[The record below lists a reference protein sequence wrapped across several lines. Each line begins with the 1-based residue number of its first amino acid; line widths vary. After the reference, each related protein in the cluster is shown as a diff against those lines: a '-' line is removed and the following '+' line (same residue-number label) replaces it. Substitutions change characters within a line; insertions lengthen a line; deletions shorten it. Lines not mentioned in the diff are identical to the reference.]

1 MGVEIVVPVAAFTMV
16 FGICAVV
23 FYYRYKSRQ
32 DLQLTMRAVI
42 DSGQP
47 LSAELLEELTA
58 SLHAKRDDLRRGVI
72 CIAVGLAFVCLAM
85 LTAEHGPGGP
95 LLGISAF
102 PLLVG
107 VAYLVLWRLHSHQ
120 ESSPNQAG

>member
-1 MGVEIVVPVAAFTMV
+1 MGVEIVVPLAAFTMI

-32 DLQLTMRAVI
+32 ELQLTVRSAI

-47 LSAELLEELTA
+47 LSAELLVELTA
-58 SLHAKRDDLRRGVI
+58 SLYAKRNDQRRGVI
-72 CIAVGLAFVCLAM
+72 CVAVGLAFICLAM
-85 LTAEHGPGGP
+85 LIGEHGPSGP

-102 PLLVG
+102 PFLVG
-107 VAYLVLWRLHSHQ
+107 VAYLVLWRMNRDQ